1 MKRITNINQLDMNK
15 SYTYADYLTWHFQ
28 ERVELIMGKI
38 FSMSPAPKSQHQQIV
53 VRVTSAIFNF
63 LKKEHCKVFPSPFDV
78 RLPITN
84 KKGEPNTVVQP
95 DICVICD
102 LSKIDEDGCNGAPDL
117 VIEIVSKHS
126 VTRDLHEKYDLYEKC
141 GVKEYWILH
150 PNDKTMT
157 IFFLNEKGK
166 YVPSKPLTYG
176 DTPESHVLPG
186 LSIDLNEVFE
196 DVVKEPEEGYLPE
209 GYVRL

>member
-1 MKRITNINQLDMNK
+1 MRQITELNQLDLNK
-15 SYTYADYLTWHFQ
+15 SYTYADYLTWQFQ

-63 LKKEHCKVFPSPFDV
+63 LKKKHCKVFPSPFDV
-78 RLPITN
+78 RLPVTN
-84 KKGEPNTVVQP
+84 KKGELNTVVQP

-102 LSKIDEDGCNGAPDL
+102 LAKIDEDGCNGAPDL

-141 GVKEYWILH
+141 GVQEYWILH
-150 PNDKTMT
+150 PNDKTLT
-157 IFFLNEKGK
+157 LFFLNQQGK

-176 DTPESHVLPG
+176 DTPKSHVLPG